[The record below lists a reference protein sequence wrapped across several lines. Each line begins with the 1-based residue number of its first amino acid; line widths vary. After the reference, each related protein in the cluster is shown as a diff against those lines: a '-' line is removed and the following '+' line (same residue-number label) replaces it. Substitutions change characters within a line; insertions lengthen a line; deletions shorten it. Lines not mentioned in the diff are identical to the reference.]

1 MANKPLLIFPKPS
14 EVDRTPLGSNP
25 IKRKI
30 PGQGR
35 QIERIDGKFDLLYEA
50 LESKRAF
57 LQQNVD
63 GAAPEMVLVLEFI
76 GTVSNFF
83 SAVRKVPELEFLME
97 FEDLFEQDDD
107 FHPLNKEGERKDGD
121 LAGQLF
127 LVMTNQEALRQL
139 QRLWEHYKNDTWER
153 SPAGRIAGGIAKF
166 RDVFAALKDIRPYS
180 IQDRLRDTGFEN
192 YIDEYT
198 EFGNPMVPFEIELF
212 HRSERQ
218 EQRNSRTQIERLL
231 QRNEGRI
238 IQGSEVILDEIQYHA
253 LIAEAPASTFNDLS
267 EQSNVAF
274 LQCEQ
279 VMHFRPVGQVTGG
292 PTDIDEDLPEIA
304 ETENQ
309 INDLPPVAALL
320 DGYPLSNHTAVRDKL
335 IIDDPDNY
343 ADNYQIAEMLHGTA
357 MASLIVN
364 GDLDDDQNSQINRSL
379 YVRPIMHPQATRPG
393 EDRLEKVPANRLPID
408 LIHRSVKRMFE
419 GEDGEAAAAPN
430 VKVINLSIGDP
441 VRPFHIN
448 ISAWAK
454 LLDWLSI
461 KYNVLF
467 IVSAG
472 NWTEDIVLNM
482 KPDDFQAL
490 PDERKRSLIFETV
503 KNSNL
508 QARKILTPSEAVN
521 GLTVGASYSDKELN
535 LGAPAN
541 IPLFDSSNFL
551 APYSRIGLGY
561 HRAIKPD
568 ILNAGGRLPYR
579 MDIIR
584 SRNNTTILKVP
595 SNSYAGTGPGQRI
608 ATPGSE
614 GDLTRTAYIAGT
626 SNAAALTTR
635 LAVQLHEVLDD
646 INSELPPERQI
657 SEEYFSVLL
666 KALLVHGTSWDGSGD
681 ILHGVLSSDPQI
693 NNRVIKDH
701 ICSYLGYGATD
712 ANRIL
717 YCTDQR
723 VTLLGFGE
731 IKKDT
736 GHEYTFPLPN
746 ILNQGRYKK
755 RLAVTLAWLS
765 PLNFNTAKYRQAAL
779 YFNNLAYDRKN
790 RPDEPIHFGHANA
803 GFRIARKGTIQHD
816 VLEDDD
822 VGYYIDGTDLK
833 INVNC
838 KEDAGGLKQRLVK
851 YGLAVTLEVRE
862 KQPVPIYQE
871 IEQRIRAQARI
882 RV

>member
-1 MANKPLLIFPKPS
+1 MSNKPLLIFPKPS
-14 EVDRTPLGSNP
+14 EVDRTPLNP
-25 IKRKI
+25 GFGRNNK
-30 PGQGR
+30 PGHGR
-35 QIERIDGKFDLLYEA
+35 QVERIEGRFTLLAEA
-50 LESKRAF
+50 LENKRVF
-57 LQQNVD
+57 LQQNVV
-63 GAAPEMVLVLEFI
+63 GTAPEMVLVLEFI
-76 GTVSNFF
+76 GTVTNFF
-83 SAVRKVPELEFLME
+83 NAVKKVPELEFLAE
-97 FEDLFEQDDD
+97 LEDVFESDDD
-107 FHPLNKEGERKDGD
+107 FHRLDQENQRQEGD
-121 LAGQLF
+121 LTGQLF
-127 LVMTNQEALRQL
+127 LIMTNQEALSQL

-192 YIDEYT
+192 YINDYA

-212 HRSERQ
+212 HRSNRQ
-218 EQRNSRTQIERLL
+218 EQRDSRTQIEGLL

-253 LIAEAPASTFNDLS
+253 LIAEAPALTFNDLS

-309 INDLPPVAALL
+309 VSDLPPVAALL
-320 DGYPLSNHTAVRDKL
+320 DGYPFANHTSVKGKL
-335 IIDDPDNY
+335 VVDDPEDY
-343 ADNYQIAEMLHGTA
+343 LSKYEATEMLHGTA
-357 MASLIVN
+357 MASLIIN
-364 GDLDDDQNSQINRSL
+364 GDLDDDQNLQLSRSL
-379 YVRPIMHPQATRPG
+379 YVRPIMHPQATMPG
-393 EDRLEKVPANRLPID
+393 EARSELVPTNRLPID
-408 LIHRSVKRMFE
+408 LIHRAVKRMFE
-419 GEDGEAAAAPN
+419 GEHGEAAVTPN

-454 LLDWLSI
+454 LLDWLSV

-472 NWTEDIVLNM
+472 NWTEEIMLDM
-482 KPDDFQAL
+482 RPEEFQAL
-490 PDERKRSLIFETV
+490 PDERKRSLIFETI

-508 QARKILTPSEAVN
+508 QARKILTPSEAIN
-521 GLTVGASYSDKELN
+521 GLTVGASYSDQELN
-535 LGAPAN
+535 LGAAAN
-541 IPLFDSSNFL
+541 FPLFDSSNIL
-551 APYSRIGLGY
+551 AAYSRIGLGY
-561 HRAIKPD
+561 HKAIKPD

-579 MDIIR
+579 VDIVR
-584 SRNNTTILKVP
+584 SRNNTTTLKVAP
-595 SNSYAGTGPGQRI
+595 FSYTAAGPGQRI
-608 ATPGSE
+608 ATPGSAA
-614 GDLTRTAYIAGT
+614 DLTRTAYTAGT

-646 INSELPPERQI
+646 INTELPPERQI
-657 SEEYFSVLL
+657 SEVYFPVLL
-666 KALLVHGTSWDGSGD
+666 KALLAHGTSWDGSGD
-681 ILHGVLSSDPQI
+681 ILHSVLSSDPQI
-693 NNRVIKDH
+693 NNVKDH
-701 ICSYLGYGATD
+701 ICSYLGYGTTD

-779 YFNNLAYDRKN
+779 YFNNLTYDRDR
-790 RPDEPIHFGHANA
+790 RPDEPIHFRNSNA
-803 GFRIARKGTIQHD
+803 GFRIARRGTIQHHI
-816 VLEDDD
+816 LEDDE

-838 KEDAGGLKQRLVK
+838 KEDAGGLKKQLVK

-862 KQPVPIYQE
+862 NVPVPIYQE
-871 IEQRIRAQARI
+871 IEQRIQSQTRI
-882 RV
+882 RL